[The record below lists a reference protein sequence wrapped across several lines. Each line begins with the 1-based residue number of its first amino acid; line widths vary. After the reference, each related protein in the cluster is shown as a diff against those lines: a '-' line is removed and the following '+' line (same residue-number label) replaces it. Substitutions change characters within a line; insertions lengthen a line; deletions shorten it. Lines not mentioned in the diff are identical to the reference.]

1 VVMMM
6 LCHISD
12 GVTIIFIE
20 EVETG
25 GNIGSDKPYFVIHVG
40 Q

>member
-1 VVMMM
+1 VVIMM

-12 GVTIIFIE
+12 GVTIILIE

-25 GNIGSDKPYFVIHVG
+25 DDIGSDKPYFFIHVG